1 MKNRSLLV
9 VAFISVFVAIGC
21 ATISG
26 SSQDSGTPSL
36 RTEDVRPAGGSS
48 GGGNPNAEIV
58 WLDDFDAARARAEAG
73 QVVFVDVYT
82 DWCSWCKYMDKK
94 VYTDPSVRALASKH
108 IFVKLDAEDG
118 GRGQA
123 FAQANR
129 VSGYP
134 TLIVYSA
141 DGKQLA
147 NQPGAFRQA
156 GDFVRW
162 FNAAAAR
169 AS

>member
-1 MKNRSLLV
+1 MVALV
-9 VAFISVFVAIGC
+9 SIFVAVGC

-36 RTEDVRPAGGSS
+36 RTEDVRPAGGSPR
-48 GGGNPNAEIV
+48 GGDPNAEIV
-58 WLDDFDAARARAEAG
+58 WLDDFDSARSQAEAG

-94 VYTDPSVRALASKH
+94 VYTDPSVRELASKH
-108 IFVKLDAEDG
+108 IFVKIDAEDG
-118 GRGQA
+118 GKGQA
-123 FAQANR
+123 FAQSNR

-134 TLIVYSA
+134 TLLVYSA
-141 DGKQLA
+141 DGQQLA
-147 NQPGAFRQA
+147 NQGGAFRQPA
-156 GDFVRW
+156 DFVRW